1 MVDSVKNYGLAGVGA
16 NVQLG
21 KGGVSIV
28 GSNSDQ
34 ISFVNTSDAAV
45 NINIADG
52 TASSHAVTKSQMDA
66 ITDPK
71 LQYSETSVNYNSGT
85 VSIGTTN
92 SNTFIHA
99 VIVEKGAGNWTSA
112 NATTEITVG
121 DGSDNDRLF
130 AGFDPTV
137 QCKFEPKHKYTSAT
151 ALNAYVTQGGASA
164 GSATVRIW
172 YSGEIA

>member
-1 MVDSVKNYGLAGVGA
+1 MVDSVKNYGVAGVGA

-21 KGGVSIV
+21 KGGVSII

-52 TASSHAVTKSQMDA
+52 TDDSHAVTKSQLDV
-66 ITDPK
+66 ITEPK
-71 LQYSETSVNYNSGT
+71 LQYDETSVNYNSGT
-85 VSIGTTN
+85 VSIGTTS

-99 VIVEKGAGNWTSA
+99 VVVEKGPGNWTDA
-112 NATTEITVG
+112 NVSTEITVG
-121 DGSDNDRLF
+121 DTVDNARLF
-130 AGFDPTV
+130 SGFDPTV
-137 QCKFEPKHKYTSAT
+137 QCRSVPKHKYTSAT

-164 GSATVRIW
+164 GSATIRIW
-172 YSGEIA
+172 YSGEIS

>member
-1 MVDSVKNYGLAGVGA
+1 MVDSVKNYGVAGVGA

-21 KGGVSIV
+21 KGGVTIV

-52 TASSHAVTKSQMDA
+52 TDATHAATKGQLDS
-66 ITDPK
+66 ISEPK

-85 VSIGTTN
+85 VSIGTTS

-99 VIVEKGAGNWTSA
+99 VVVEKGAGNWTDA
-112 NATTEITVG
+112 NSSTDITVG
-121 DGSDNDRLF
+121 DAGDNARLF
-130 AGFDPTV
+130 GGFDPTA
-137 QCKFEPKHKYTSAT
+137 QCKSEPKYHYTGAT
-151 ALNAYVTQGGASA
+151 ALSAYVTQGGATA
-164 GSATVRIW
+164 GTATVRIW
-172 YSGEIA
+172 YSGDIA